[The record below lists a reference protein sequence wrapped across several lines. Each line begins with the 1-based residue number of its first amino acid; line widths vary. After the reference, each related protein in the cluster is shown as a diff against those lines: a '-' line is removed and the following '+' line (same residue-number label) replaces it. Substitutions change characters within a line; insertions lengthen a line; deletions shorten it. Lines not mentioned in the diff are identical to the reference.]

1 MNSTMKWA
9 APLVLGLVILIA
21 WVTATKTGMVGS
33 WALPSPGH
41 VWRRIVS
48 GISNGYLLDA
58 TAQTMTEALLG
69 CVFGTVI
76 GVPLGF
82 AIAHFKPLAASVQ
95 PYLAA
100 SQAIPAV
107 AIAPLLVVWV
117 GYGMTPIVVLCTI
130 MVVFPIIIN
139 TTVGVRSIDPDLI
152 GAARI
157 DGAGSLTLLGF
168 IELPLAA
175 PLILAGLRNGFTLSI
190 TGAVVG
196 EMVVGG
202 QTGLG
207 ILLSSAQS
215 LNDSSGMFAAIG
227 ILAVTAISIYVVIL
241 IIENKAHEAV
251 SER

>member
-9 APLVLGLVILIA
+9 APITLGLIILIA
-21 WVTATKTGMVGS
+21 WVVSTEMGMVGS
-33 WALPSPGH
+33 WALPAPGR
-41 VWRRIVS
+41 VWSRLVS
-48 GISNGYLLDA
+48 GLSDGYLLDA
-58 TAQTMTEALLG
+58 TVQTMYEALLG
-69 CVFGTVI
+69 CVLGAVI
-76 GVPLGF
+76 GVPFGF
-82 AIAHFKPLAASVQ
+82 AIAHFKRLAASVQ

-107 AIAPLLVVWV
+107 AIAPLLVLWV
-117 GYGMTPIVVLCTI
+117 GYGTTPIVILCTI
-130 MVVFPIIIN
+130 LVIFPIIIN

-157 DGAGSLTLLGF
+157 DGAGALTLLSY

-175 PLILAGLRNGFTLSI
+175 PNILAGLRNGFTLSI

-196 EMVVGG
+196 EMVIGG

-207 ILLSSAQS
+207 ILLTSAQA
-215 LNDSSGMFAAIG
+215 LNDLSGMFAAIV
-227 ILAVTAISIYVVIL
+227 ILAATAIAVYVLIL
-241 IIENKAHEAV
+241 VIENKAHEAV